1 MTSAFKL
8 QGKSNL
14 GNNAILFLQQDSSQN
29 KLSLLKKLSEAL
41 KFRKHAREKERIRVI
56 YLIDEYIKMAEQA
69 PGSSKFEIASINN
82 KLATLQTMICKI
94 QSDLGNNIPL
104 PPTPDPKPLP
114 IPDIP
119 EPAPAPAVVNNDK
132 YIQELISAI
141 VSGNQPAMDAS
152 SLPKQERLA
161 LIKNLILQPIVFKDT
176 LNKVFERER
185 SVKLKHA
192 AEVWGFFPYTN
203 RAVDLNYRLFN
214 TLVINAYELNG
225 RTGRSQ
231 KNLDLKNFEVSRR
244 AKLMGNKLIIGV
256 TADAANTSNFLQH
269 GFAQNQFLTEIT
281 SALAENDIDG
291 VNIQFKGLNA
301 RLSMPMLAFI
311 NRLSTACRKGSKQ
324 FILSITIPDF
334 DLHSGYDL
342 AGLAPLTDRFL
353 IDFSQHSSPNLP
365 GPLAPL
371 KQQSDY
377 SIETCVSRY
386 LNGSNL
392 SPSKLILLLPFYGI
406 KREFDPKG
414 KAKNPIQLSYSKIR
428 ANYQFLPV
436 NYDQQTAT
444 AIIEILDTGGIV
456 KEKIWFDNEHTLA
469 KKFDFALKGGL
480 AGVAIRDMVAD
491 IGYGEL
497 SDELAYKFLL
507 PDTITTKLVNL
518 DLKNQKFGWAY
529 IIRNLKTYYEAL
541 GNPCQPT
548 KDAIDRSL
556 LTWVNIMLIVICSG
570 LGIFCYTRMRTKG
583 DGWINK
589 KPMLIITSIMTFI
602 LITCAFAWLYL
613 DQRIPWFGMDK
624 SCIDMPFLVLYL
636 IILTG
641 IAIGILLMRL
651 LLVPI
656 ARQEDTP

>member
-1 MTSAFKL
+1 MTFALKL
-8 QGKSNL
+8 QGKSEL
-14 GNNAILFLQQDSSQN
+14 GNNAIVFLQQDSSQN

-56 YLIDEYIKMAEQA
+56 QLIDEYIKMAELA
-69 PGSSKFEIASINN
+69 PGSSKFSIASINN

-94 QSDLGNNIPL
+94 QSDLENDKPS
-104 PPTPDPKPLP
+104 PPIPDPKP

-119 EPAPAPAVVNNDK
+119 EPAPAPIPAVVNNDK
-132 YIQELISAI
+132 YIDELIKAI
-141 VSGNQPAMDAS
+141 MSGNQPAIDAPS
-152 SLPKQERLA
+152 QAKQERLA
-161 LIKNLILQPIVFKDT
+161 LIKNLILQPIVLKDT

-203 RAVDLNYRLFN
+203 RAVDLNYRVFN

-244 AKLMGNKLIIGV
+244 AKLMGSKLIIGV
-256 TADAANTSNFLQH
+256 TADAANTSNFLQQ

-281 SALAENDIDG
+281 SALLENDLDG

-311 NRLSTACRKGSKQ
+311 NRLSTACRKGNKK
-324 FILSITIPDF
+324 FILSITLPDF
-334 DLHSGYDL
+334 DLHRGYDL

-353 IDFSQHSSPNLP
+353 IDFSQPSSPNLP

-386 LNGSNL
+386 LNASNL

-436 NYDQQTAT
+436 NYDDQTAT
-444 AIIEILDTGGIV
+444 AIIEILDTAG
-456 KEKIWFDNEHTLA
+456 KLREKIWFDNEHTLA
-469 KKFDFALKGGL
+469 KKFDFALQGGL
-480 AGVAIRDMVAD
+480 AGVAIRDMIAD

-518 DLKNQKFGWAY
+518 ELKNQKFGWAY
-529 IIRNLKTYYEAL
+529 IIRNLRTYYEAL

-548 KDAIDRSL
+548 KDAIDRTL
-556 LTWVNIMLIVICSG
+556 LTWINIILIVICSG
-570 LGIFCYTRMRTKG
+570 LGIFCYHQMRTKG

-589 KPMLIITSIMTFI
+589 KPMLIITSIISFI

-624 SCIDMPFLVLYL
+624 ACIDMPFLVLYL
-636 IILTG
+636 IILSG

-651 LLVPI
+651 LLFPI
-656 ARQEDTP
+656 VRQEDTP